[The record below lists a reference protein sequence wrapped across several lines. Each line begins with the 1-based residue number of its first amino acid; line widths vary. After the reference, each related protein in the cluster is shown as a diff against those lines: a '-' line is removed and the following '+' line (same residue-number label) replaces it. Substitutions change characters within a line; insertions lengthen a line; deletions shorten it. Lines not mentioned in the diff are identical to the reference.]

1 MLCFSGVDVIS
12 LLEKMGLSD
21 SLMQPFRSS
30 SLGDFVIAFLLYK
43 LISPIRYTVTLA
55 GTGFIIRLMRKR
67 GTIPQVTESTKLRTL
82 YKDSREEIKDKS
94 SKFRERQ
101 RSRAKGRKKRK
112 QGKK

>member
-1 MLCFSGVDVIS
+1 
-12 LLEKMGLSD
+12 MGLSET
-21 SLMQPFRSS
+21 LIKPFRTS
-30 SLGDFVIAFLLYK
+30 SLGDFVIAYLLYK
-43 LISPIRYTVTLA
+43 LISPVRYAVTLA

-82 YKDSREEIKDKS
+82 YKDSREEIKDRS

-101 RSRAKGRKKRK
+101 RSRVRGRKKRK